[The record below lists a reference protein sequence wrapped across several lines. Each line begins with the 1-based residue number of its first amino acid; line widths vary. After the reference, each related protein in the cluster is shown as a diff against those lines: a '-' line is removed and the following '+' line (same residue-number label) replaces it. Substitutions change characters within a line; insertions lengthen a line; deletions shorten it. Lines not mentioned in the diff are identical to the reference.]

1 MREEGEDVRERAS
14 EEEGRRERVSG
25 KECEGR
31 RERVSV
37 PLHKLF
43 ATRAAGGLRSLEVW
57 P

>member
-1 MREEGEDVRERAS
+1 MREEGEGIRGGGQEGEGIREG
-14 EEEGRRERVSG
+14 GRG
-25 KECEGR
+25 CEGR

-37 PLHKLF
+37 PLRKLF